1 MSVPNAIQM
10 KHLLNLTLLFW
21 ITLTSAQTKMELT
34 PQGFQSMEIKTPNKT
49 FDKLMEAS
57 KSWAPYYNKKGADVF
72 NVTEKSLTI
81 EARIESAY
89 YYYNVGVKYYCDIVY
104 SLKIA
109 FQDDKTYT
117 LHFTVKEIYAE
128 NVLKKTTVTDFF
140 SPEGKLKD
148 DFTDAKPSLE
158 KTASTIVNS
167 FINFIER

>member
-1 MSVPNAIQM
+1 M
-10 KHLLNLTLLFW
+10 
-21 ITLTSAQTKMELT
+21 
-34 PQGFQSMEIKTPNKT
+34 
-49 FDKLMEAS
+49 
-57 KSWAPYYNKKGADVF
+57 
-72 NVTEKSLTI
+72 
-81 EARIESAY
+81 
-89 YYYNVGVKYYCDIVY
+89 Y

-128 NVLKKTTVTDFF
+128 NVLKKTSVTDFF

-158 KTASTIVNS
+158 KTASNIVNS

>member
-1 MSVPNAIQM
+1 M

-21 ITLTSAQTKMELT
+21 ITLTTAQFKMELT
-34 PQGFQSMEIKTPNKT
+34 PQGFPSMEIKTPNKT
-49 FDKLMEAS
+49 LDKLMEAS
-57 KSWAPYYNKKGADVF
+57 KAWAPYYNKKGADVF

-81 EARIESAY
+81 EARNESAY

-104 SLKIA
+104 SLKIT

-117 LHFTVKEIYAE
+117 LLFAVKEIYAE

-158 KTASTIVNS
+158 KTASNIVNS